1 MDSSMITSL
10 INRYLKRKEIYLSL
24 TLAIILSSGFLT
36 TSTADDTTPAGPLDI
51 DGNGEYDALTDGLL
65 LLRGMFG
72 LTDTALIN
80 GALAS
85 NATYTTGP
93 EIASEIS
100 GLGNS
105 IDIDGNGSADALTD
119 GLMILRYLFGL
130 RDDVLISGVIASDAT
145 LSDASDIAAKIE
157 SLKVETQQPVMSNA
171 VITSDAFKM
180 TGSDYFNLPLSYTCD
195 GVNGGN
201 SPALSWSGTSS
212 LTTHLGLTMHSVDSD
227 GSANF
232 QFSIFNIPSSVTT
245 LAEGDFSIGTAA
257 EGDMTSTEIAAAGG
271 IAYAAPCA
279 AGAGLET
286 LYVFTLYELD
296 AELELTSSATHS
308 DVQAALN
315 ELSISSVPLTT
326 KRIRF
331 DAASLANNL
340 HVPQNGTFNC
350 AEKTAHFNQYSAV
363 HSSVNCSEN
372 TNQFTVVSHIAD
384 GLKTDRPDQQLQ
396 VGINSWIGRLSLP
409 SQSGSTMRLTPSY
422 LSEPSNNISCDGTGV
437 LGFSVDGQVILPYY
451 KQSNNAGIGDNC
463 GPSDGED
470 YAGRDTVVLGEVDQC
485 YGHSPNGEGYHLHG
499 APICL
504 MDVHDPSKP
513 VAYMTDGIPLYYGE
527 AGGTIENTLHAQTA
541 RSVTDTNFG
550 AGLYEHL
557 NYSPSDVQDGSNPL
571 NECNAYDINGDGAV
585 SGYAYYS
592 TKDAPYSIGCF
603 MGEVLDSDTKAPAA
617 NTKLLTERNG
627 WTGQS
632 VGQAIS
638 VEVMAN
644 YSGLYNGKTYN
655 ITEVMPGNSDVPSF
669 LTANT
674 MAQVLWRILDSDDAS
689 YDASTTCFEFRYRA
703 NKSITDSDE
712 TETIC
717 AEKAVGDATL
727 DFTPFGN

>member
-1 MDSSMITSL
+1 MVTSVL
-10 INRYLKRKEIYLSL
+10 NRNLKRNRSYLAL
-24 TLAIILSSGFLT
+24 VLSMVLLPGFLT
-36 TSTADDTTPAGPLDI
+36 TSLADETTVAGPLDI

-85 NATYTTGP
+85 DATYTTGA
-93 EIASEIS
+93 EIASGIA
-100 GLGNS
+100 GLGDS
-105 IDIDGNGSADALTD
+105 IDIDGNGTADALTD
-119 GLMILRYLFGL
+119 GLVILRYLFGL
-130 RDDVLISGVIASDAT
+130 RDDVLISGVVASNAT
-145 LSDASDIAAKIE
+145 LSDATDISAKIE
-157 SLKVETQQPVMSNA
+157 SLMTETQQPVVSSA
-171 VITSDAFKM
+171 IITSDAFKV
-180 TGSDYFNLPLSYTCD
+180 TGSDYLNLPLSYTCD
-195 GVNGGN
+195 GVNGGT

-212 LTTHLGLTMHSVDSD
+212 LATHLGLTMHSVNSD
-227 GSANF
+227 GSATH
-232 QFSIFNIPSSVTT
+232 QFSMFNIPGTVTA
-245 LAEGDFSIGTAA
+245 LAEGDFSIGTVA

-296 AELELTSSATHS
+296 AALELTNSATHS
-308 DVQAALN
+308 DVQTALN
-315 ELSISSVPLTT
+315 KLSISSVPMTT

-340 HVPQNGTFNC
+340 HVPENGTFSC

-363 HSSVNCSEN
+363 HSSVSCNEN

-384 GLKTDRPDQQLQ
+384 GLKTTRADQQIQ
-396 VGINSWIGRLSLP
+396 VGISSWIGRLSLP
-409 SQSGSTMRLTPSY
+409 SQSGSTLRLTPSY
-422 LSEPSNNISCDGTGV
+422 LTEPSNNISCDGTGV

-451 KQSNNAGIGDNC
+451 KQSNNAGVGDTC

-527 AGGTIENTLHAQTA
+527 AGGTIEDTLHAQTA
-541 RSVTDTNFG
+541 RTVTDNNFG

-557 NYSPSDVQDGSNPL
+557 NYSPSDVKDGSNPL

-603 MGEVLDSDTKAPAA
+603 MGEVLESDTKAAAA
-617 NTKLLTERNG
+617 NTKLLADRNG
-627 WTGQS
+627 WTGQT
-632 VGQAIS
+632 VGEAI
-638 VEVMAN
+638 VVDVMAN
-644 YSGLYNGKTYN
+644 YAGLFNGKTYS
-655 ITEVMPGNSDVPSF
+655 ITEVMPGSSDVPSF

-703 NKSITDSDE
+703 NKSITDNDE
-712 TETIC
+712 TETVCSENLIR
-717 AEKAVGDATL
+717 DATL

>member
-1 MDSSMITSL
+1 MVTSVL
-10 INRYLKRKEIYLSL
+10 NRNLKRNRSYLAL
-24 TLAIILSSGFLT
+24 ILSMVLLPGFLT
-36 TSTADDTTPAGPLDI
+36 TSLADETTEAGPLDI

-72 LTDTALIN
+72 LTDTALISS
-80 GALAS
+80 ALAS
-85 NATYTTGP
+85 DATYKTGDD
-93 EIASEIS
+93 IAARIND
-100 GLGNS
+100 LGDS
-105 IDIDGNGSADALTD
+105 IDIDGNGEADALTD
-119 GLMILRYLFGL
+119 GLVILRYLFGL
-130 RDDVLISGVIASDAT
+130 RDDVLISDVVASNAT
-145 LSDASDIAAKIE
+145 LSDATDISAKIE
-157 SLKVETQQPVMSNA
+157 SLMTETQQPVVSNA
-171 VITSDAFKM
+171 IITSDAFKV
-180 TGSDYFNLPLSYTCD
+180 TGSDYLNLPLSYTCD
-195 GVNGGN
+195 GVNGGT

-212 LTTHLGLTMHSVDSD
+212 LATHLGLTMHSVNSD
-227 GSANF
+227 GSATH
-232 QFSIFNIPSSVTT
+232 QFSMFNIPSTVTA
-245 LAEGDFSIGTAA
+245 LAEGDFSIGTVA

-296 AELELTSSATHS
+296 AALELTNSATHS
-308 DVQAALN
+308 DVQTALN
-315 ELSISSVPLTT
+315 KLSISSVPMTT

-340 HVPQNGTFNC
+340 HVPENGTFSC

-363 HSSVNCSEN
+363 HSSVSCNEN

-384 GLKTDRPDQQLQ
+384 GLKTPRADQQIQ
-396 VGINSWIGRLSLP
+396 VGISSWIGRLSLP
-409 SQSGSTMRLTPSY
+409 SQSGSTLRLTPSY
-422 LSEPSNNISCDGTGV
+422 LTEPSNNISCDGTGV

-451 KQSNNAGIGDNC
+451 KQSNNAGVGDTC

-527 AGGTIENTLHAQTA
+527 AGGTIEDTLHAQTA
-541 RSVTDTNFG
+541 RTVTDNNFG

-557 NYSPSDVQDGSNPL
+557 NYSPSDVIDGSNPL

-603 MGEVLDSDTKAPAA
+603 MGEVLESDTKAAAA
-617 NTKLLTERNG
+617 NTKLLADRNG
-627 WTGQS
+627 WTGQT
-632 VGQAIS
+632 VGEAI
-638 VEVMAN
+638 VVDVMAN
-644 YSGLYNGKTYN
+644 YAGLFNGKTYS
-655 ITEVMPGNSDVPSF
+655 ITEVMPGSSDVPSF

-674 MAQVLWRILDSDDAS
+674 MAQVLWRILDSDDTS

-703 NKSITDSDE
+703 NKSITDNDE
-712 TETIC
+712 TETVCSENLIR
-717 AEKAVGDATL
+717 DATL

>member
-1 MDSSMITSL
+1 MVL
-10 INRYLKRKEIYLSL
+10 LP
-24 TLAIILSSGFLT
+24 GFLT
-36 TSTADDTTPAGPLDI
+36 TSFADETTEAGPLDI

-72 LTDTALIN
+72 LTDTALISS
-80 GALAS
+80 ALAS
-85 NATYTTGP
+85 DATYKTGAD
-93 EIASEIS
+93 IAARIND
-100 GLGNS
+100 LGDS
-105 IDIDGNGSADALTD
+105 IDIDGNGTADALTD
-119 GLMILRYLFGL
+119 GLVILRYLFGL
-130 RDDVLISGVIASDAT
+130 RDDVLISDVVASNAT
-145 LSDASDIAAKIE
+145 LSDATDISAKIA
-157 SLKVETQQPVMSNA
+157 SLMTETQQPVVSNA
-171 VITSDAFKM
+171 IITSDAFKV
-180 TGSDYFNLPLSYTCD
+180 TGSDYLNLPLSYTCD
-195 GVNGGN
+195 GVNGGT

-212 LTTHLGLTMHSVDSD
+212 LATHLGLTMHSVNSD
-227 GSANF
+227 GSATH
-232 QFSIFNIPSSVTT
+232 QFSMFNIPSTVTA
-245 LAEGDFSIGTAA
+245 LAEGDFSIGTVA

-296 AELELTSSATHS
+296 AALELTNSATHS
-308 DVQAALN
+308 DVQTALN
-315 ELSISSVPLTT
+315 KLSISSVPMTT

-340 HVPQNGTFNC
+340 HVPENGTFSC

-363 HSSVNCSEN
+363 HSSVSCNEN

-384 GLKTDRPDQQLQ
+384 GLKTTRADQQIQ
-396 VGINSWIGRLSLP
+396 VGISSWIGRLSLP
-409 SQSGSTMRLTPSY
+409 SQSGSTLRLTPSY
-422 LSEPSNNISCDGTGV
+422 LTEPSNNISCDGTGV

-451 KQSNNAGIGDNC
+451 KQSNNAGVGDTC

-541 RSVTDTNFG
+541 RTVTDNNFG

-557 NYSPSDVQDGSNPL
+557 NYSPSDVKDGSNPL

-603 MGEVLDSDTKAPAA
+603 MGEVLESDTKAAAA
-617 NTKLLTERNG
+617 NTKLLADRNG
-627 WTGQS
+627 WTGQT
-632 VGQAIS
+632 VGEAI
-638 VEVMAN
+638 VVDVMAN
-644 YSGLYNGKTYN
+644 YAGLFNGKTYS
-655 ITEVMPGNSDVPSF
+655 ITEVMPGSSDVPSF

-674 MAQVLWRILDSDDAS
+674 MAQVLWRILDSDDTS

-703 NKSITDSDE
+703 NKSITDNDE
-712 TETIC
+712 TETVCSENLIR
-717 AEKAVGDATL
+717 DATL

>member
-1 MDSSMITSL
+1 MVTSVL
-10 INRYLKRKEIYLSL
+10 NRNLKRNRSYLAL
-24 TLAIILSSGFLT
+24 ILSMVLLPGFLT
-36 TSTADDTTPAGPLDI
+36 TSLADETTEAGPLDI

-72 LTDTALIN
+72 LTDTALISS
-80 GALAS
+80 ALAS
-85 NATYTTGP
+85 DATYKTGAD
-93 EIASEIS
+93 IAARIND
-100 GLGNS
+100 LGDS
-105 IDIDGNGSADALTD
+105 IDIDGNGTADALTD
-119 GLMILRYLFGL
+119 GLVILRYLFGL
-130 RDDVLISGVIASDAT
+130 RDDVLISDVVASNAT
-145 LSDASDIAAKIE
+145 LSDATDISAKIA
-157 SLKVETQQPVMSNA
+157 SLMTETQQPVVSNA
-171 VITSDAFKM
+171 IITSDAFKV
-180 TGSDYFNLPLSYTCD
+180 TGSDYLNLPLSYTCD
-195 GVNGGN
+195 GVNGGT

-212 LTTHLGLTMHSVDSD
+212 LATHLGLTMHSVNSD
-227 GSANF
+227 GSATH
-232 QFSIFNIPSSVTT
+232 QFSMFNIPSTVTA
-245 LAEGDFSIGTAA
+245 LAEGDFSIGTVA

-296 AELELTSSATHS
+296 AALELTNSATHS
-308 DVQAALN
+308 DVQTALN
-315 ELSISSVPLTT
+315 KLSISSVPMTT

-340 HVPQNGTFNC
+340 HVPENGTFSC

-363 HSSVNCSEN
+363 HSSVSCNEN

-384 GLKTDRPDQQLQ
+384 GLKTTRADQQIQ
-396 VGINSWIGRLSLP
+396 VGISSWIGRLSLP
-409 SQSGSTMRLTPSY
+409 SQSGSTLRLTPSY
-422 LSEPSNNISCDGTGV
+422 LTEPSNNISCDGTGV

-451 KQSNNAGIGDNC
+451 KQSNNAGVGDTC

-541 RSVTDTNFG
+541 RTVTDNNFG

-557 NYSPSDVQDGSNPL
+557 NYSPSDVKDGSNPL

-603 MGEVLDSDTKAPAA
+603 MGEVLESDTKAAAA
-617 NTKLLTERNG
+617 NTKLLADRNG
-627 WTGQS
+627 WTGQT
-632 VGQAIS
+632 VGEAI
-638 VEVMAN
+638 VVDVMAN
-644 YSGLYNGKTYN
+644 YAGLFNGKTYS
-655 ITEVMPGNSDVPSF
+655 ITEVMPGSSDVPSF

-674 MAQVLWRILDSDDAS
+674 MAQVLWRILDSDDTS

-703 NKSITDSDE
+703 NKSITDNDE
-712 TETIC
+712 TETVCSENLIR
-717 AEKAVGDATL
+717 DATL

>member
-1 MDSSMITSL
+1 MVTSVL
-10 INRYLKRKEIYLSL
+10 NRNLKRNRSYLAL
-24 TLAIILSSGFLT
+24 ILSMVLLPGFLT
-36 TSTADDTTPAGPLDI
+36 TSLADETTEAGPLDI

-72 LTDTALIN
+72 LTDTALISS
-80 GALAS
+80 ALAS
-85 NATYTTGP
+85 DATYKTGAD
-93 EIASEIS
+93 IAARIND
-100 GLGNS
+100 LGDS
-105 IDIDGNGSADALTD
+105 IDIDGNGTADALTD
-119 GLMILRYLFGL
+119 GLVILRYLFGL
-130 RDDVLISGVIASDAT
+130 RDDVLISDVVASNAT
-145 LSDASDIAAKIE
+145 LSDATDISAKIA
-157 SLKVETQQPVMSNA
+157 SLMTETQQPVVSNA
-171 VITSDAFKM
+171 IITSDAFKV
-180 TGSDYFNLPLSYTCD
+180 TGSDYLNLPLSYTCD
-195 GVNGGN
+195 GVNGGT

-212 LTTHLGLTMHSVDSD
+212 LATHLGLTMHSVNSD
-227 GSANF
+227 GSATH
-232 QFSIFNIPSSVTT
+232 QFSMFNIPSTVTA
-245 LAEGDFSIGTAA
+245 LAEGDFSIGTVA

-296 AELELTSSATHS
+296 AALELTNSATHS
-308 DVQAALN
+308 DVQTALN
-315 ELSISSVPLTT
+315 KLSISSVPMTT

-340 HVPQNGTFNC
+340 HVPENGTFSC

-363 HSSVNCSEN
+363 HSSVSCNEN

-384 GLKTDRPDQQLQ
+384 GLKTTRADQQIQ
-396 VGINSWIGRLSLP
+396 VGISSWIGRLSLP
-409 SQSGSTMRLTPSY
+409 SQSGSTLRLTPSY
-422 LSEPSNNISCDGTGV
+422 LTEPSNNISCDGTGV

-451 KQSNNAGIGDNC
+451 KQSNNAGVGDTC

-527 AGGTIENTLHAQTA
+527 AGGTIEDTLHAQTA
-541 RSVTDTNFG
+541 RTVTDNNFG

-557 NYSPSDVQDGSNPL
+557 NYSPSDVKDGSNPL

-603 MGEVLDSDTKAPAA
+603 MGEVLESDTKAAAA
-617 NTKLLTERNG
+617 NTKLLADRNG
-627 WTGQS
+627 WTGQT
-632 VGQAIS
+632 VGEAI
-638 VEVMAN
+638 VVDVMAN
-644 YSGLYNGKTYN
+644 YAGLFNGKTYS
-655 ITEVMPGNSDVPSF
+655 ITEVMPGSSDVPSF

-674 MAQVLWRILDSDDAS
+674 MAQVLWRILDSEEAS
-689 YDASTTCFEFRYRA
+689 DNPSTTCFEFRYRA
-703 NKSITDSDE
+703 DKSITDNDE
-712 TETIC
+712 TETVCSENLIR
-717 AEKAVGDATL
+717 DATL

>member
-1 MDSSMITSL
+1 MITSF
-10 INRYLKRKEIYLSL
+10 INRYLNRKKLYLSL
-24 TLAIILSSGFLT
+24 ILSIILLPGFLT
-36 TSTADDTTPAGPLDI
+36 TASADDTTAAGPLDI
-51 DGNGEYDALTDGLL
+51 DGNGQYDALTDGLL

-72 LTDTALIN
+72 LTDTALIS
-80 GALAS
+80 GALAPD
-85 NATYTTGP
+85 ATFTTGA
-93 EIASEIS
+93 EITSEIN

-119 GLMILRYLFGL
+119 GLIILRYLFGL
-130 RDDVLISGVIASDAT
+130 REDVLINGVIAPNAT
-145 LSDASDIAAKIE
+145 LSDASDIGAKIQ
-157 SLKVETQQPVMSNA
+157 SLMIETEQPLISNA
-171 VITSDAFKM
+171 IITSDAFKV
-180 TGSDYFNLPLSYTCD
+180 TGSNYLNLPLSYTCD
-195 GVNGGN
+195 GVNGGT
-201 SPALSWSGTSS
+201 SPSLSWSGTSS
-212 LTTHLGLTMHSVDSD
+212 LATHLGLTMHSVNSD
-227 GSANF
+227 GSASH
-232 QFSIFNIPSSVTT
+232 QFSMFNIPSSVTT
-245 LAEGDFSIGTAA
+245 LAEGDFSIGTVA
-257 EGDMTSTEIAAAGG
+257 EGDMTSAEIAAAGG

-296 AELELTSSATHS
+296 AELELTSSVTHS
-308 DVQAALN
+308 DVQTALN
-315 ELSISSVPLTT
+315 ELSISSVPMTT
-326 KRIRF
+326 RRIRF
-331 DAASLANNL
+331 DAASLADNL
-340 HVPQNGTFNC
+340 HVPQDGTFSC
-350 AEKTAHFNQYSAV
+350 AEKTAHFNEYSAV
-363 HSSVNCSEN
+363 HSSVSCNEN

-384 GLKTDRPDQQLQ
+384 GLKTARSDQQLQ
-396 VGINSWIGRLSLP
+396 VGISSWIGRLSLP

-451 KQSNNAGIGDNC
+451 KQSNNSGVGDTC

-527 AGGTIENTLHAQTA
+527 AGGTIEDTLHAQTA

-557 NYSPSDVQDGSNPL
+557 NYSPSDVKDGSNPL

-617 NTKLLTERNG
+617 NTKLLSERNG

-638 VEVMAN
+638 VDVMAN

-655 ITEVMPGNSDVPSF
+655 ITEVMPGSSNVPSF

-674 MAQVLWRILDSDDAS
+674 MAQVLWRILDNQDANNN
-689 YDASTTCFEFRYRA
+689 ASTTCFEFRYRA
-703 NKSITDSDE
+703 DKSITDNDE

-717 AEKAVGDATL
+717 AEKVIRDATL

>member
-1 MDSSMITSL
+1 MVTSVL
-10 INRYLKRKEIYLSL
+10 NRNLKRNRSYLAL
-24 TLAIILSSGFLT
+24 ILSMVLLPGFLT
-36 TSTADDTTPAGPLDI
+36 TSLADETTEAGPLDI

-72 LTDTALIN
+72 LTDTALISS
-80 GALAS
+80 ALAS
-85 NATYTTGP
+85 DATYKTGDD
-93 EIASEIS
+93 IAARIND
-100 GLGNS
+100 LGDS
-105 IDIDGNGSADALTD
+105 IDIDGNGEADALTD
-119 GLMILRYLFGL
+119 GLVILRYLFGL
-130 RDDVLISGVIASDAT
+130 RNDVLISDVVASNAT
-145 LSDASDIAAKIE
+145 LSDATDISAKIE
-157 SLKVETQQPVMSNA
+157 SLMTETQQPVVSNA
-171 VITSDAFKM
+171 IITSDAFKV
-180 TGSDYFNLPLSYTCD
+180 TGSDYLNLPLSYTCD
-195 GVNGGN
+195 GVNGGT

-212 LTTHLGLTMHSVDSD
+212 LATHLGLTMHSVNSD
-227 GSANF
+227 GSATH
-232 QFSIFNIPSSVTT
+232 QFSMFNIPSTVTA
-245 LAEGDFSIGTAA
+245 LAEGDFSIGTVA

-296 AELELTSSATHS
+296 AALELTNSATHS
-308 DVQAALN
+308 DVQTALN
-315 ELSISSVPLTT
+315 KLSISSVPMTT

-340 HVPQNGTFNC
+340 HVPENGTFSC

-363 HSSVNCSEN
+363 HSSVSCNEN

-384 GLKTDRPDQQLQ
+384 GLKTTRADQQIQ
-396 VGINSWIGRLSLP
+396 VGISSWIGRLSLP
-409 SQSGSTMRLTPSY
+409 SQSGSTLRLTPSY
-422 LSEPSNNISCDGTGV
+422 LTEPSNNISCDGTGV

-451 KQSNNAGIGDNC
+451 KQSNNAGVGDTC

-527 AGGTIENTLHAQTA
+527 AGGTIEDTLHAQTA
-541 RSVTDTNFG
+541 RTVTDNNFG

-557 NYSPSDVQDGSNPL
+557 NYSPSDVIDGSNPL

-603 MGEVLDSDTKAPAA
+603 MGEVLESDTKAAAA
-617 NTKLLTERNG
+617 NTKLLADRNG
-627 WTGQS
+627 WTGQT
-632 VGQAIS
+632 VGEAI
-638 VEVMAN
+638 VVDVMAN
-644 YSGLYNGKTYN
+644 YAGLFNGKTYS
-655 ITEVMPGNSDVPSF
+655 ITEVMPGSSDVPSF

-674 MAQVLWRILDSDDAS
+674 MAQVLWRILDSDDTS

-703 NKSITDSDE
+703 NKSITDNDE
-712 TETIC
+712 TETVCSENLIR
-717 AEKAVGDATL
+717 DATL

>member
-1 MDSSMITSL
+1 MVTSVL
-10 INRYLKRKEIYLSL
+10 NRNLKRNRSYLAL
-24 TLAIILSSGFLT
+24 ILSMVLLPGFLT
-36 TSTADDTTPAGPLDI
+36 TSLADETTEAGPLDI

-72 LTDTALIN
+72 LTDTALISS
-80 GALAS
+80 ALAS
-85 NATYTTGP
+85 DATYKTGAD
-93 EIASEIS
+93 IAARIND
-100 GLGNS
+100 LGDS
-105 IDIDGNGSADALTD
+105 IDIDGNGTADALTD
-119 GLMILRYLFGL
+119 GLVILRYLFGL
-130 RDDVLISGVIASDAT
+130 RDDVLISDVVASNAT
-145 LSDASDIAAKIE
+145 LSDATDISAKIA
-157 SLKVETQQPVMSNA
+157 SLMTETQQPVVSNA
-171 VITSDAFKM
+171 IITSDAFKV
-180 TGSDYFNLPLSYTCD
+180 TGSDYLNLPLSYTCD
-195 GVNGGN
+195 GVNGGT

-212 LTTHLGLTMHSVDSD
+212 LATHLGLTMHSVNSD
-227 GSANF
+227 GSATH
-232 QFSIFNIPSSVTT
+232 QFSMFNIPSTVTA
-245 LAEGDFSIGTAA
+245 LAEGDFSIGTVA

-296 AELELTSSATHS
+296 AALELTNSATHS
-308 DVQAALN
+308 DVQTALN
-315 ELSISSVPLTT
+315 KLSISSVPMTT

-340 HVPQNGTFNC
+340 HVPENGTFSC

-363 HSSVNCSEN
+363 HSSVSCNEN

-384 GLKTDRPDQQLQ
+384 GLKTTRADQQIQ
-396 VGINSWIGRLSLP
+396 VGISSWIGRLSLP
-409 SQSGSTMRLTPSY
+409 SQSGSTLRLTPSY
-422 LSEPSNNISCDGTGV
+422 LTEPSNNISCDGTGV

-451 KQSNNAGIGDNC
+451 KQSNNAGVGDTC

-527 AGGTIENTLHAQTA
+527 AGGTIEDTLHAQTA
-541 RSVTDTNFG
+541 RTVTDNNFG

-557 NYSPSDVQDGSNPL
+557 NYSPSDVKDGSNPL

-603 MGEVLDSDTKAPAA
+603 MGEVLESDTKAAAA
-617 NTKLLTERNG
+617 NTKLLADRNG
-627 WTGQS
+627 WTGQT
-632 VGQAIS
+632 VGEAI
-638 VEVMAN
+638 VVDVMAN
-644 YSGLYNGKTYN
+644 YAGLFNGKTYS
-655 ITEVMPGNSDVPSF
+655 ITEVMPGSSDVPSF

-674 MAQVLWRILDSDDAS
+674 MAQVLWRILDSDDTS

-703 NKSITDSDE
+703 NKSITDNDE
-712 TETIC
+712 TETVCSENLIR
-717 AEKAVGDATL
+717 DATL

>member
-1 MDSSMITSL
+1 MITSF
-10 INRYLKRKEIYLSL
+10 INRYLNRKKLYLSL
-24 TLAIILSSGFLT
+24 ILSIILLPGFLT
-36 TSTADDTTPAGPLDI
+36 TASADDTTAAGPLDI
-51 DGNGEYDALTDGLL
+51 DGNGQYDALTDGLL

-72 LTDTALIN
+72 LTDTALIS
-80 GALAS
+80 GALAPD
-85 NATYTTGP
+85 ATFTTGA
-93 EIASEIS
+93 EITSEIN

-119 GLMILRYLFGL
+119 GLIILRYLFGL
-130 RDDVLISGVIASDAT
+130 REDVLINGVIAPNAT
-145 LSDASDIAAKIE
+145 LSDASDIGAKIQ
-157 SLKVETQQPVMSNA
+157 SLMIETEQPLISNA
-171 VITSDAFKM
+171 IITSDAFKV
-180 TGSDYFNLPLSYTCD
+180 TGSNYLNLPLSYTCD
-195 GVNGGN
+195 GVNGGT
-201 SPALSWSGTSS
+201 SPSLSWSGTSS
-212 LTTHLGLTMHSVDSD
+212 LATHLGLTMHSVNSD
-227 GSANF
+227 GSASH
-232 QFSIFNIPSSVTT
+232 QFSMFNIPSSVTT
-245 LAEGDFSIGTAA
+245 LTEGDFSIGTVA
-257 EGDMTSTEIAAAGG
+257 EGDMTSAEIAAAGG

-308 DVQAALN
+308 DVQTALN
-315 ELSISSVPLTT
+315 ELSISSVPMTT
-326 KRIRF
+326 RRIRF
-331 DAASLANNL
+331 DAASLADNL
-340 HVPQNGTFNC
+340 HVPQDGTFSC
-350 AEKTAHFNQYSAV
+350 AEKTAHFNEYSAV
-363 HSSVNCSEN
+363 HSSVSCNEN

-384 GLKTDRPDQQLQ
+384 GLKTARSDQQLQ
-396 VGINSWIGRLSLP
+396 VGISSWIGRLSLP

-451 KQSNNAGIGDNC
+451 KQSNNSGVGDTC

-527 AGGTIENTLHAQTA
+527 AGGTIEDTLHAQTA

-557 NYSPSDVQDGSNPL
+557 NYSPSDVKDGSNPL

-617 NTKLLTERNG
+617 NTKLLSERNG

-638 VEVMAN
+638 VDVMAN

-655 ITEVMPGNSDVPSF
+655 ITEVMPGSSNVPSF

-674 MAQVLWRILDSDDAS
+674 MAQVLWRILDNQDAN
-689 YDASTTCFEFRYRA
+689 YNASTTCFEFRYRA
-703 NKSITDSDE
+703 DKSITDNDE

-717 AEKAVGDATL
+717 AEKVIRDATL

>member
-1 MDSSMITSL
+1 MVTSVL
-10 INRYLKRKEIYLSL
+10 NRNLKRNRSYLAL
-24 TLAIILSSGFLT
+24 ILSMVLLPGFLT
-36 TSTADDTTPAGPLDI
+36 TSLADETTEAGPLDI

-72 LTDTALIN
+72 LTDTALISS
-80 GALAS
+80 ALAS
-85 NATYTTGP
+85 DATYKTGAD
-93 EIASEIS
+93 IAARIND
-100 GLGNS
+100 LGDS
-105 IDIDGNGSADALTD
+105 IDIDGNGEADALTD
-119 GLMILRYLFGL
+119 GLVILRYLFGL
-130 RDDVLISGVIASDAT
+130 RDDVLISDVVASNAT
-145 LSDASDIAAKIE
+145 LSDATDISAKIE
-157 SLKVETQQPVMSNA
+157 SLMTETQQPVVSNA
-171 VITSDAFKM
+171 IITSDAFKV
-180 TGSDYFNLPLSYTCD
+180 TGSDYLNLPLSYTCD
-195 GVNGGN
+195 GVNGGT

-212 LTTHLGLTMHSVDSD
+212 LATHLGLTMHSVNSD
-227 GSANF
+227 GSATH
-232 QFSIFNIPSSVTT
+232 QFSMFNIPSTVTA
-245 LAEGDFSIGTAA
+245 LAEGDFSIGTVA

-296 AELELTSSATHS
+296 AALELTNSATHS
-308 DVQAALN
+308 DVQTALN
-315 ELSISSVPLTT
+315 KLSISSVPMTT

-340 HVPQNGTFNC
+340 HVPENGTFSC

-363 HSSVNCSEN
+363 HSSVSCNEN

-384 GLKTDRPDQQLQ
+384 GLKTTRADQQIQ
-396 VGINSWIGRLSLP
+396 VGISSWIGRLSLP
-409 SQSGSTMRLTPSY
+409 SQSGSTLRLTPSY
-422 LSEPSNNISCDGTGV
+422 LTEPSNNISCDGTGV

-451 KQSNNAGIGDNC
+451 KQSNNAGVGDTC

-541 RSVTDTNFG
+541 RTVTDNNFG

-557 NYSPSDVQDGSNPL
+557 NYSPSDVKDGSNPL

-603 MGEVLDSDTKAPAA
+603 MGEVLESDTKAAAA
-617 NTKLLTERNG
+617 NTKLLADRNG
-627 WTGQS
+627 WTGQT
-632 VGQAIS
+632 VGEAI
-638 VEVMAN
+638 VVDVMAN
-644 YSGLYNGKTYN
+644 YAGLFNGKTYS
-655 ITEVMPGNSDVPSF
+655 ITEVMPGSSDVPSF

-674 MAQVLWRILDSDDAS
+674 MAQVLWRILDSEEAS
-689 YDASTTCFEFRYRA
+689 DNPSTTCFEFRYRA
-703 NKSITDSDE
+703 DKSITDNDE
-712 TETIC
+712 TETVCSENLIR
-717 AEKAVGDATL
+717 DATL

>member
-1 MDSSMITSL
+1 MVTSVL
-10 INRYLKRKEIYLSL
+10 NRNLKRNRSYLAL
-24 TLAIILSSGFLT
+24 ILSMVLLPGFLT
-36 TSTADDTTPAGPLDI
+36 TSFADETTEAGPLDI

-72 LTDTALIN
+72 LTDTALISS
-80 GALAS
+80 ALAS
-85 NATYTTGP
+85 DATYKTGDD
-93 EIASEIS
+93 IAARIND
-100 GLGNS
+100 LGDS
-105 IDIDGNGSADALTD
+105 IDIDGNGEADALTD
-119 GLMILRYLFGL
+119 GLVILRYLFGL
-130 RDDVLISGVIASDAT
+130 RNDVLISDVVASNAT
-145 LSDASDIAAKIE
+145 LSDATDISAKIE
-157 SLKVETQQPVMSNA
+157 SLMTETQQPVVSNA
-171 VITSDAFKM
+171 IITSDAFKV
-180 TGSDYFNLPLSYTCD
+180 TGSDYLNLPLSYTCD
-195 GVNGGN
+195 GVNGGT

-212 LTTHLGLTMHSVDSD
+212 LATHLGLTMHSVNSD
-227 GSANF
+227 GSATH
-232 QFSIFNIPSSVTT
+232 QFSMFNIPSTVTA
-245 LAEGDFSIGTAA
+245 LAEGDFSIGTVA

-296 AELELTSSATHS
+296 AALELTNSATHS
-308 DVQAALN
+308 DVQTALN
-315 ELSISSVPLTT
+315 KLSISSVPMTT

-340 HVPQNGTFNC
+340 HVPENGTFSC

-363 HSSVNCSEN
+363 HSSVSCNEN

-384 GLKTDRPDQQLQ
+384 GLKTTRADQQIQ
-396 VGINSWIGRLSLP
+396 VGISSWIGRLSLP
-409 SQSGSTMRLTPSY
+409 SQSGSTLRLTPSY
-422 LSEPSNNISCDGTGV
+422 LTEPSNNISCDGTGV

-451 KQSNNAGIGDNC
+451 KQSNNAGVGDTC

-527 AGGTIENTLHAQTA
+527 AGGTIEDTLHAQTA
-541 RSVTDTNFG
+541 RTVTDNNFG

-557 NYSPSDVQDGSNPL
+557 NYSPSDVIDGSNPL

-603 MGEVLDSDTKAPAA
+603 MGEVLESDTKAAAA
-617 NTKLLTERNG
+617 NTKLLADRNG
-627 WTGQS
+627 WTGQT
-632 VGQAIS
+632 VGEAI
-638 VEVMAN
+638 VVDVMAN
-644 YSGLYNGKTYN
+644 YAGLFNGKTYS
-655 ITEVMPGNSDVPSF
+655 ITEVMPGSSDVPSF

-674 MAQVLWRILDSDDAS
+674 MAQVLWRILDSDDTS

-703 NKSITDSDE
+703 NKSITDNDE
-712 TETIC
+712 TETVCSENLIR
-717 AEKAVGDATL
+717 DATL

>member
-1 MDSSMITSL
+1 MVTSVL
-10 INRYLKRKEIYLSL
+10 NRNLKRNRSYLVL
-24 TLAIILSSGFLT
+24 ILSMVLLPGFLT
-36 TSTADDTTPAGPLDI
+36 TSLADETTEAGPLDI

-72 LTDTALIN
+72 LTDTALISS
-80 GALAS
+80 ALAS
-85 NATYTTGP
+85 DATYKTGDD
-93 EIASEIS
+93 IAARIND
-100 GLGNS
+100 LGDS
-105 IDIDGNGSADALTD
+105 IDIDGNGEADALTD
-119 GLMILRYLFGL
+119 GLVILRYLFGL
-130 RDDVLISGVIASDAT
+130 RDDVLISDVVASNAT
-145 LSDASDIAAKIE
+145 LSDATDISAKIA
-157 SLKVETQQPVMSNA
+157 SLMTETQQPVVSNA
-171 VITSDAFKM
+171 IITSDAFKV
-180 TGSDYFNLPLSYTCD
+180 TGSDYLNLPLSYTCD
-195 GVNGGN
+195 GVNGGT

-212 LTTHLGLTMHSVDSD
+212 LATHLGLTMHSVNSD
-227 GSANF
+227 GSATH
-232 QFSIFNIPSSVTT
+232 QFSMFNIPSTVTA
-245 LAEGDFSIGTAA
+245 LAEGDFSIGTVA

-296 AELELTSSATHS
+296 AALELTNSATHS
-308 DVQAALN
+308 DVQTALN
-315 ELSISSVPLTT
+315 KLSISSVPMTT

-340 HVPQNGTFNC
+340 HVPENGTFSC

-363 HSSVNCSEN
+363 HSSVSCNEN

-384 GLKTDRPDQQLQ
+384 GLKTTRADQQIQ
-396 VGINSWIGRLSLP
+396 VGISSWIGRLSLP
-409 SQSGSTMRLTPSY
+409 SQSGSTLRLTPSY
-422 LSEPSNNISCDGTGV
+422 LTEPSNNISCDGTGV

-451 KQSNNAGIGDNC
+451 KQSNNAGVGDTC

-541 RSVTDTNFG
+541 RTVTDNNFG

-557 NYSPSDVQDGSNPL
+557 NYSPSDVIDGSNPL

-603 MGEVLDSDTKAPAA
+603 MGEVLESDTKAAAA
-617 NTKLLTERNG
+617 NTKLLADRNG
-627 WTGQS
+627 WTGQT
-632 VGQAIS
+632 VGEAI
-638 VEVMAN
+638 VVDVMAN
-644 YSGLYNGKTYN
+644 YAGLFNGKTYS
-655 ITEVMPGNSDVPSF
+655 ITEVMPGSSDVPSF

-674 MAQVLWRILDSDDAS
+674 MAQVLWRILDSDDTS

-703 NKSITDSDE
+703 NKSITDNDE
-712 TETIC
+712 TETVCSENLIR
-717 AEKAVGDATL
+717 DATL

>member
-1 MDSSMITSL
+1 MVL
-10 INRYLKRKEIYLSL
+10 LP
-24 TLAIILSSGFLT
+24 GFLT
-36 TSTADDTTPAGPLDI
+36 TSFADETTEAGPLDI

-72 LTDTALIN
+72 LTDTALISS
-80 GALAS
+80 ALAS
-85 NATYTTGP
+85 DATYKTGAD
-93 EIASEIS
+93 IAARIND
-100 GLGNS
+100 LGDS
-105 IDIDGNGSADALTD
+105 IDIDGNGTADALTD
-119 GLMILRYLFGL
+119 GLVILRYLFGL
-130 RDDVLISGVIASDAT
+130 RDDVLISDVVASNAT
-145 LSDASDIAAKIE
+145 LSDATDISAKIA
-157 SLKVETQQPVMSNA
+157 SLMTETQQPVVSNA
-171 VITSDAFKM
+171 IITSDAFKV
-180 TGSDYFNLPLSYTCD
+180 TGSDYLNLPLSYTCD
-195 GVNGGN
+195 GVNGGT

-212 LTTHLGLTMHSVDSD
+212 LATHLGLTMQGVNSD
-227 GSANF
+227 GSATH
-232 QFSIFNIPSSVTT
+232 QFSMFNIPSTVTA
-245 LAEGDFSIGTAA
+245 LAEGDFSIGTVA

-296 AELELTSSATHS
+296 AALELTNSATHS
-308 DVQAALN
+308 DVQTALN
-315 ELSISSVPLTT
+315 KLSISSVPMTT

-340 HVPQNGTFNC
+340 HVPENGTFSC

-363 HSSVNCSEN
+363 HSSVSCNEN

-384 GLKTDRPDQQLQ
+384 GLKTTRADQQIQ
-396 VGINSWIGRLSLP
+396 VGISSWIGRLSLP
-409 SQSGSTMRLTPSY
+409 SQSGSTLRLTPSY
-422 LSEPSNNISCDGTGV
+422 LTEPSNNISCDGTGV

-451 KQSNNAGIGDNC
+451 KQSNNAGVGDTC

-541 RSVTDTNFG
+541 RTVTDNNFG

-557 NYSPSDVQDGSNPL
+557 NYSPSDVKDGSNPL

-603 MGEVLDSDTKAPAA
+603 MGEVLESDTKAAAA
-617 NTKLLTERNG
+617 NTKLLADRNG
-627 WTGQS
+627 WTGQT
-632 VGQAIS
+632 VGEAI
-638 VEVMAN
+638 VVDVMAN
-644 YSGLYNGKTYN
+644 YAGLFNGKTYS
-655 ITEVMPGNSDVPSF
+655 ITEVMPGSSDVPSF

-674 MAQVLWRILDSDDAS
+674 MAQVLWRILDSDDTS

-703 NKSITDSDE
+703 NKSITDNDE
-712 TETIC
+712 TETVCSENLIRY
-717 AEKAVGDATL
+717 ATL

>member
-1 MDSSMITSL
+1 MITSF
-10 INRYLKRKEIYLSL
+10 INRYLNRKKLYLSL
-24 TLAIILSSGFLT
+24 ILSIILLPGFLT
-36 TSTADDTTPAGPLDI
+36 TASADDTTAAGPLDI
-51 DGNGEYDALTDGLL
+51 DGNGQYDALTDGLL

-72 LTDTALIN
+72 LTDTALIS
-80 GALAS
+80 GALAPD
-85 NATYTTGP
+85 ATFTTGA
-93 EIASEIS
+93 EITSEIN

-119 GLMILRYLFGL
+119 GLIILRYLFGL
-130 RDDVLISGVIASDAT
+130 REDVLINGVIAPNAT
-145 LSDASDIAAKIE
+145 LSDASDIGAKIQ
-157 SLKVETQQPVMSNA
+157 SLMIETEQPLISNA
-171 VITSDAFKM
+171 IITSDAFKV
-180 TGSDYFNLPLSYTCD
+180 TGSNYLNLPLSYTCD
-195 GVNGGN
+195 GVNGGT
-201 SPALSWSGTSS
+201 SPSLSWSGTSS
-212 LTTHLGLTMHSVDSD
+212 LATHLGLTMHSVNSD
-227 GSANF
+227 GSASH
-232 QFSIFNIPSSVTT
+232 QFSMFNIPSSVTT
-245 LAEGDFSIGTAA
+245 LAEGDFSIGTVA
-257 EGDMTSTEIAAAGG
+257 EGDMTSAEIAAAGG

-308 DVQAALN
+308 DVQTALN
-315 ELSISSVPLTT
+315 ELSISSVPMTT
-326 KRIRF
+326 RRIRF
-331 DAASLANNL
+331 DAASLADNL
-340 HVPQNGTFNC
+340 HVPQDGTFSC
-350 AEKTAHFNQYSAV
+350 AEKTAHFNEYSAV
-363 HSSVNCSEN
+363 HSSVSCNEN

-384 GLKTDRPDQQLQ
+384 GLKTARSDQQLQ
-396 VGINSWIGRLSLP
+396 VGISSWIGRLSLP

-451 KQSNNAGIGDNC
+451 KQSNNSGVGDTC

-527 AGGTIENTLHAQTA
+527 AGGTIEDTLHAQTA

-557 NYSPSDVQDGSNPL
+557 NYSPSDVKDGSNPL

-617 NTKLLTERNG
+617 NTKLLSERNG

-638 VEVMAN
+638 VDVMAN

-655 ITEVMPGNSDVPSF
+655 ITEVMPGSSNVPSF

-674 MAQVLWRILDSDDAS
+674 MAQVLWRILDNQDANNN
-689 YDASTTCFEFRYRA
+689 ASTTCFEFRYRA
-703 NKSITDSDE
+703 DKSITDNDE

-717 AEKAVGDATL
+717 AEKVIRDATL

>member
-1 MDSSMITSL
+1 MVTSVL
-10 INRYLKRKEIYLSL
+10 NRNLKRNRSYLAL
-24 TLAIILSSGFLT
+24 ILSMVLLPGFLT
-36 TSTADDTTPAGPLDI
+36 TSFADETTEAGPLDI

-72 LTDTALIN
+72 LTDTALISS
-80 GALAS
+80 ALAS
-85 NATYTTGP
+85 DATYKTGAD
-93 EIASEIS
+93 IAARIND
-100 GLGNS
+100 LGDS
-105 IDIDGNGSADALTD
+105 IDIDGNGTADALTD
-119 GLMILRYLFGL
+119 GLVILRYLFGL
-130 RDDVLISGVIASDAT
+130 RDDVLISDVVASNAT
-145 LSDASDIAAKIE
+145 LSDATDISAKIA
-157 SLKVETQQPVMSNA
+157 SLMTETQQPVVSNA
-171 VITSDAFKM
+171 IITSDAFKV
-180 TGSDYFNLPLSYTCD
+180 TGSDYLNLPLSYTCD
-195 GVNGGN
+195 GVNGGT

-212 LTTHLGLTMHSVDSD
+212 LATHLGLTMHSVNSD
-227 GSANF
+227 GSATH
-232 QFSIFNIPSSVTT
+232 QFSMFNIPSTVTA
-245 LAEGDFSIGTAA
+245 LAEGDFSIGTVA

-296 AELELTSSATHS
+296 AALELTNSATHS
-308 DVQAALN
+308 DVQTALN
-315 ELSISSVPLTT
+315 KLSISSVPMTT

-340 HVPQNGTFNC
+340 HVPENGTFSC

-363 HSSVNCSEN
+363 HSSVSCNEN

-384 GLKTDRPDQQLQ
+384 GLKTTRADQQIQ
-396 VGINSWIGRLSLP
+396 VGISSWIGRLSLP
-409 SQSGSTMRLTPSY
+409 SQSGSTLRLTPSY
-422 LSEPSNNISCDGTGV
+422 LTEPSNNISCDGTGV

-451 KQSNNAGIGDNC
+451 KQSNNAGVGDTC

-541 RSVTDTNFG
+541 RTVTDNNFG

-557 NYSPSDVQDGSNPL
+557 NYSPSDVKDGSNPL

-603 MGEVLDSDTKAPAA
+603 MGEVLESDTKAAAA
-617 NTKLLTERNG
+617 NTKLLADRNG
-627 WTGQS
+627 WTGQT
-632 VGQAIS
+632 VGEAI
-638 VEVMAN
+638 VVDVMAN
-644 YSGLYNGKTYN
+644 YAGLFNGKTYS
-655 ITEVMPGNSDVPSF
+655 ITEVMPGSSDVPSF

-674 MAQVLWRILDSDDAS
+674 MAQVLWRILDSDDTS

-703 NKSITDSDE
+703 NKSITDNDE
-712 TETIC
+712 TETVCSENLIR
-717 AEKAVGDATL
+717 DATL

>member
-1 MDSSMITSL
+1 MVTSAL
-10 INRYLKRKEIYLSL
+10 NRNLKRNRSF
-24 TLAIILSSGFLT
+24 LALILSMVLLPGFLT
-36 TSTADDTTPAGPLDI
+36 LSSADENSAAGPLDI
-51 DGNGEYDALTDGLL
+51 DGNGKYDALTDGIL

-72 LTDTALIN
+72 LTDTVLIN

-85 NATYTTGP
+85 DATYTTGV
-93 EIASEIS
+93 EIASEID
-100 GLGNS
+100 GLGDS
-105 IDIDGNGSADALTD
+105 IDIDGNGTADALTD
-119 GLMILRYLFGL
+119 GLVILRYLFGL
-130 RDDVLISGVIASDAT
+130 RDDVLINGVIASNAT
-145 LSDASDIAAKIE
+145 LSDASDISAKIE
-157 SLKVETQQPVMSNA
+157 SLMTKIQQPALSSA
-171 VITSDAFKM
+171 IITSDAFKA
-180 TGSDYFNLPLSYTCD
+180 TGSDYLNLPLAYTCD
-195 GVNGGN
+195 GVNGGT

-212 LTTHLGLTMHSVDSD
+212 RTTHLGLTMHSVNSD
-227 GSANF
+227 GSATF
-232 QFSIFNIPSSVTT
+232 QFSMFNIPSTVTS
-245 LAEGDFSIGTAA
+245 LAEGDFSIGTVA
-257 EGDMTSTEIAAAGG
+257 EGDMTSEEIAAAGG

-296 AELELTSSATHS
+296 AALELTSSATHS
-308 DVQAALN
+308 DLQTALN
-315 ELSISSVPLTT
+315 KLSISSVPMTT
-326 KRIRF
+326 RRIRF
-331 DAASLANNL
+331 DAASLASNL

-350 AEKTAHFNQYSAV
+350 AEKTAHFNQYSV
-363 HSSVNCSEN
+363 MHSSISCNES

-384 GLKTDRPDQQLQ
+384 GLKTARSDQQLQ
-396 VGINSWIGRLSLP
+396 VGISSWIGRLSLP

-422 LSEPSNNISCDGTGV
+422 LSETSNNISCDGTGV

-451 KQSNNAGIGDNC
+451 KQSNNAGIGDTC

-527 AGGTIENTLHAQTA
+527 AGGTIEDTLHAQSA

-557 NYSPSDVQDGSNPL
+557 NFSPSDVKDGSNPL

-603 MGEVLDSDTKAPAA
+603 MGEVLASGTNAPAA
-617 NTKLLTERNG
+617 NTKLLVERNG
-627 WTGQS
+627 WSGQS
-632 VGQAIS
+632 VGQAIN
-638 VEVMAN
+638 VDVMAN
-644 YSGLYNGKTYN
+644 YSGSFNGKTYN
-655 ITEVMPGNSDVPSF
+655 ITEVMPGSSNVPSF

-674 MAQVLWRILDSDDAS
+674 MAQVLWRILDSDDTG
-689 YDASTTCFEFRYRA
+689 YDSSTTCFEFRYRA
-703 NKSITDSDE
+703 NKSITGNDE
-712 TETIC
+712 TEIVC
-717 AEKAVGDATL
+717 AEKPVGDATL

>member
-1 MDSSMITSL
+1 MITSF
-10 INRYLKRKEIYLSL
+10 INRYLNRKKLYLSL
-24 TLAIILSSGFLT
+24 ILSIILLPGFLT
-36 TSTADDTTPAGPLDI
+36 TASADDTTAAGPLDI
-51 DGNGEYDALTDGLL
+51 DGNGQYDALTDGLL

-72 LTDTALIN
+72 LTDTALIS
-80 GALAS
+80 GALAPD
-85 NATYTTGP
+85 ATFTTGA
-93 EIASEIS
+93 EITSEIN

-119 GLMILRYLFGL
+119 GLIILRYLFGL
-130 RDDVLISGVIASDAT
+130 REDVLINGVIAPNAT
-145 LSDASDIAAKIE
+145 LSDASDIGAKIQ
-157 SLKVETQQPVMSNA
+157 SLMIETEQPLISNA
-171 VITSDAFKM
+171 IITSDAFKV
-180 TGSDYFNLPLSYTCD
+180 TGSNYLNLPLSYTCD
-195 GVNGGN
+195 GVNGGT
-201 SPALSWSGTSS
+201 SPSLSWSGTSS
-212 LTTHLGLTMHSVDSD
+212 LATHLGLTMHSVNSD
-227 GSANF
+227 GSASH
-232 QFSIFNIPSSVTT
+232 QFSMFNIPSSVTT
-245 LAEGDFSIGTAA
+245 LAEGDFSIGTVA
-257 EGDMTSTEIAAAGG
+257 EGDMTSAEIAAAGG

-296 AELELTSSATHS
+296 AELELTSSVTHS
-308 DVQAALN
+308 DVQTALN
-315 ELSISSVPLTT
+315 ELSISSVPMTT
-326 KRIRF
+326 RRIRF
-331 DAASLANNL
+331 DAASLADNL
-340 HVPQNGTFNC
+340 HVPQDGTFSC
-350 AEKTAHFNQYSAV
+350 AEKTAHFNEYSAV
-363 HSSVNCSEN
+363 HSSVSCNEN

-384 GLKTDRPDQQLQ
+384 GLKTARSDQQLQ
-396 VGINSWIGRLSLP
+396 VGISSWIGRLSLP

-451 KQSNNAGIGDNC
+451 KQSNNSGVGDTC

-527 AGGTIENTLHAQTA
+527 AGGTIEDTLHAQTA

-557 NYSPSDVQDGSNPL
+557 NYSPSDVKDGSNPL

-617 NTKLLTERNG
+617 NTKLLSERNG

-638 VEVMAN
+638 VDVMAN

-655 ITEVMPGNSDVPSF
+655 ITEVMPGSSNVPSF

-674 MAQVLWRILDSDDAS
+674 MAQVLWRILDNQDAN
-689 YDASTTCFEFRYRA
+689 YNASTTCFEFRYRA
-703 NKSITDSDE
+703 DKSITDNDE

-717 AEKAVGDATL
+717 AEKVIRDATL

>member
-1 MDSSMITSL
+1 MVTSVL
-10 INRYLKRKEIYLSL
+10 NRNLKRNRSYLAL
-24 TLAIILSSGFLT
+24 ILSMVLLPGFLT
-36 TSTADDTTPAGPLDI
+36 TSFADETTEAGPLDI

-72 LTDTALIN
+72 LTDTALISS
-80 GALAS
+80 ALAS
-85 NATYTTGP
+85 DATYKTGAD
-93 EIASEIS
+93 IAARIND
-100 GLGNS
+100 LGDS
-105 IDIDGNGSADALTD
+105 IDIDGNGTADALTD
-119 GLMILRYLFGL
+119 GLVILRYLFGL
-130 RDDVLISGVIASDAT
+130 RDDVLISDVVASNAT
-145 LSDASDIAAKIE
+145 LSDATDISAKIA
-157 SLKVETQQPVMSNA
+157 SLMTETQQPVVSNA
-171 VITSDAFKM
+171 IITSDAFKV
-180 TGSDYFNLPLSYTCD
+180 TGSDYLNLPLSYTCD
-195 GVNGGN
+195 GVNGGT

-212 LTTHLGLTMHSVDSD
+212 LATHLGLTMHSVNSD
-227 GSANF
+227 GSATH
-232 QFSIFNIPSSVTT
+232 QFSMFNIPSTVTA
-245 LAEGDFSIGTAA
+245 LAEGDFSIGTVA

-296 AELELTSSATHS
+296 AALELTNSATHS
-308 DVQAALN
+308 DVQTALN
-315 ELSISSVPLTT
+315 KLSISSVPMTT

-340 HVPQNGTFNC
+340 HVPENGTFSC

-363 HSSVNCSEN
+363 HSSVSCNEN

-384 GLKTDRPDQQLQ
+384 GLKTTRADQQIQ
-396 VGINSWIGRLSLP
+396 VGISSWIGRLSLP
-409 SQSGSTMRLTPSY
+409 SQSGSTLRLTPSY
-422 LSEPSNNISCDGTGV
+422 LTEPSNNISCDGTGV

-451 KQSNNAGIGDNC
+451 KQSNNAGVGDTC

-513 VAYMTDGIPLYYGE
+513 VAHMTDGIPLYYGE

-541 RSVTDTNFG
+541 RTVTDNNFG

-557 NYSPSDVQDGSNPL
+557 NYSPSDVKDGSNPL

-603 MGEVLDSDTKAPAA
+603 MGEVLESDTKAAAA
-617 NTKLLTERNG
+617 NTKLLADRNG
-627 WTGQS
+627 WTGQT
-632 VGQAIS
+632 VGEAI
-638 VEVMAN
+638 VVDVMAN
-644 YSGLYNGKTYN
+644 YAGLFNGKTYS
-655 ITEVMPGNSDVPSF
+655 ITEVMPGSSDVPSF

-674 MAQVLWRILDSDDAS
+674 MAQVLWRILDSDDTS

-703 NKSITDSDE
+703 NKSITDNDE
-712 TETIC
+712 TETVCSENLIR
-717 AEKAVGDATL
+717 DATL